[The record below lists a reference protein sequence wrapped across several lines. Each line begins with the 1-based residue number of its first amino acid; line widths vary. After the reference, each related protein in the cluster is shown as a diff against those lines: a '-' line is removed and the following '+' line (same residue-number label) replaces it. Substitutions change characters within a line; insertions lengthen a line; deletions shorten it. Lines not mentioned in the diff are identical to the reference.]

1 MSYLLMPKSNV
12 VSSCE
17 IVSKMFSR
25 AEQNQHL
32 YIFELHPTLHYCTD
46 FFFSFFCWKDF
57 QNTNDFHRAE
67 KTLIKTQTKIC
78 ISIKYLKVFII
89 GLSLFFFF
97 IKLISESTQ
106 LTVLILLL
114 PWKSCLYLVLSM
126 TEIVEHAL
134 KKFPRLTAIQNR
146 I

>member
-1 MSYLLMPKSNV
+1 MEISFQQKLWSEFIDFLYRFIIVISDDHYFYV

-46 FFFSFFCWKDF
+46 FFFFFCWKDF

-67 KTLIKTQTKIC
+67 KTLIKTQNKNLHLN
-78 ISIKYLKVFII
+78 K
-89 GLSLFFFF
+89 
-97 IKLISESTQ
+97 ISEGIYDWFEPIFFLSN
-106 LTVLILLL
+106 
-114 PWKSCLYLVLSM
+114 SLVSR
-126 TEIVEHAL
+126 H
-134 KKFPRLTAIQNR
+134 N
-146 I
+146 